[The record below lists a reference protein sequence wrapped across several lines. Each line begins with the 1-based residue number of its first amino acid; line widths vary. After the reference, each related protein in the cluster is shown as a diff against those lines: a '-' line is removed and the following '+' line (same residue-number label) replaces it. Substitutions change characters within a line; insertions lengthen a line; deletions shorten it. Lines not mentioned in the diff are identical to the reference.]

1 MEACAHS
8 RCGGTLFYPL
18 RGLGTDNATKRGRFA
33 SGRRREENYV
43 NEPAARRPSAPIYP
57 LYFTH
62 MGLMRLILLTAAIL
76 ASKALHAEETRIAL
90 VIGNS
95 DYASGPLPNPANDAK
110 LIGEALTGLG
120 FDVFARRNADQ
131 ITMKRAIQEFG
142 SRLEKAGPS
151 AVGLFYYAGH
161 GVQLSGRNY
170 LIPTT
175 ARIDREG
182 DVEIEAVSADWV
194 IEQMRYARNRLN
206 IVILDACRNNPF
218 TRSMRSVDHG
228 LATMDAPAGILIAYS
243 TAPGAVAADGTG
255 RNSPYTE
262 ALTHA
267 IREMHEPVEQVFKHV
282 RVGVMSATSGKQV
295 PWESSSLTGDFYFA
309 APRTVAPQTASAL
322 TSGAVPSAPKSES
335 GSFGTWVS
343 GLFGSSAASAEPAAQ
358 AAQAAPK
365 TLVATAKTTVAASDA
380 RAAAAA
386 GALLSGARTLPLL
399 QSLGIPVNDIDGTHS
414 YPEAAIRQLIE
425 GTPRRV
431 TLGSTPEQIRSAFAL
446 CKQYSSACQLSWYGD
461 EGLRTVTL
469 EPFEL
474 DSAPVKVK
482 SFRQFVE
489 TAHYKTQ
496 AETAGFA
503 YALVDGI
510 LQPVNGGSWRN
521 AVKKHAADDDVP
533 VVAVSFQDAAAF
545 CRAKGGRLPS
555 EDEWEYVARGPKRS
569 ILPWGDNIDPA
580 AAAPNAP
587 PRAGDGPAEGIGGRC
602 KGMSG
607 NVWQWVDTKVDGRKV
622 LKSGSWLEPNPANK
636 RAATRRYEL
645 SSGADEDSGFR
656 YAKSASAWPDT
667 ELWLAQLK

>member
-1 MEACAHS
+1 
-8 RCGGTLFYPL
+8 
-18 RGLGTDNATKRGRFA
+18 
-33 SGRRREENYV
+33 
-43 NEPAARRPSAPIYP
+43 
-57 LYFTH
+57 
-62 MGLMRLILLTAAIL
+62 MRLILLTVTIL
-76 ASKALHAEETRIAL
+76 ASTTLQAEETRIAL

-110 LIGEALTGLG
+110 LISEALTSLG
-120 FDVFARRNADQ
+120 FDVIARRNADQ

-142 SRLEKAGPS
+142 SRLEKAGPG

-175 ARIDREG
+175 AHIDREG

-218 TRSMRSVDHG
+218 TRSMRSVDRG

-243 TAPGAVAADGTG
+243 TAPGAVAADGAG

-262 ALTHA
+262 ALTQA
-267 IREMHEPVEQVFKHV
+267 MRGMHEPVEQVFKHV

-309 APRTVAPQTASAL
+309 APSKIAPQTAAAL
-322 TSGAVPSAPKSES
+322 TTGAVPAAAKTES
-335 GSFGTWVS
+335 GTFGTWVS
-343 GLFGSSAASAEPAAQ
+343 GLFGSGKPEADTKPAQPVARPQ
-358 AAQAAPK
+358 
-365 TLVATAKTTVAASDA
+365 TLVANARPSGVASDN

-386 GALLSGARTLPLL
+386 GALLSGARTLTLL
-399 QSLGIPVNDIDGTHS
+399 QSLGIPINDIDGTHN
-414 YPEAAIRQLIE
+414 YPETAVRQLIE

-431 TLGSTPEQIRSAFAL
+431 TLGSTPEQIRAAFSL

-461 EGLRTVTL
+461 EGLRNVTL

-474 DSAPVKVK
+474 DAAPVSVK
-482 SFRQFVE
+482 TFRRFVD
-489 TAHYKTQ
+489 ASHYKTQ

-503 YALVDGI
+503 YAVVEGT
-510 LQPVNGGSWRN
+510 LQPVSGGSWRN
-521 AVKKHAADDDVP
+521 AVKKHAIDDELP
-533 VVAVSFQDAAAF
+533 VVGVSFQDAAAF

-569 ILPWGDNIDPA
+569 TFPWGDNIDPVA
-580 AAAPNAP
+580 SAPNEP
-587 PRAGDGPAEGIGGRC
+587 PGATDGPAEGIGGRY
-602 KGMSG
+602 KGLSG
-607 NVWQWVDTKVDGRKV
+607 NVWQWVDTKVGGRKV
-622 LKSGSWLEPNPANK
+622 LKGGSWLEPNPANK

-645 SSGADEDSGFR
+645 SSRADEDSGFR
-656 YAKSASAWPDT
+656 CAKSASAWPDAD
-667 ELWLAQLK
+667 LWLAQLK